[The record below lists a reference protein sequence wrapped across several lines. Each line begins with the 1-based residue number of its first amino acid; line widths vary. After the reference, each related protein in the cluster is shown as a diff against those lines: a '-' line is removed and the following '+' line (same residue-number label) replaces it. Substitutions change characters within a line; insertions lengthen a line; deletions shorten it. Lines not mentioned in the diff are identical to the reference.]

1 LLNKDDFLIF
11 FQEFLLIPACP
22 QNKLPFFLET
32 GSPLG
37 IMGQIGVFCENN
49 GKVWG
54 EVLEKM
60 GNEFENV
67 KYKKE
72 FEIKKQVRKIIF

>member
-1 LLNKDDFLIF
+1 
-11 FQEFLLIPACP
+11 
-22 QNKLPFFLET
+22 
-32 GSPLG
+32 
-37 IMGQIGVFCENN
+37 MGQIGVFCENN